1 MTAEKSGSAACCRQ
15 PNTRGTPKRH
25 AVEETNPE
33 VSQRVDSLGREY
45 AAIAALLEELS

>member
-1 MTAEKSGSAACCRQ
+1 MTAEKSGSSACCRP
-15 PNTRGTPKRH
+15 PNTRGTPNRH
-25 AVEETNPE
+25 VEETNPE